1 MSVAEREKEI
11 LKEDVLFGSGA
22 IIPLNTHKAPAP
34 CRRSKNKPLRLAL
47 PASNDSLPIA
57 RANAATW
64 CAAPTPRARASLAT
78 ICEIAPNIRHGKRYH
93 PLSRE
98 RRSSG
103 NLAIFAAMRHGPI
116 LFYRVQIEHGK
127 IGRHVRLSSGVSRRV
142 VVGPVAPAHWMAND
156 IPEGIT
162 PERGFSALRPSQQPL
177 AA

>member
-1 MSVAEREKEI
+1 MTFYQAATLCRWLTEREREREREREKEI

-22 IIPLNTHKAPAP
+22 IIPLNRHKAPAP

-47 PASNDSLPIA
+47 PASNNSLPIA

-93 PLSRE
+93 PLSRV

-127 IGRHVRLSSGVSRRV
+127 IGRHVRLARSL
-142 VVGPVAPAHWMAND
+142 
-156 IPEGIT
+156 EGIAPRCRQT
-162 PERGFSALRPSQQPL
+162 RSTSPL
-177 AA
+177 DGK